1 MSLEEFSGV
10 HTYIQQVEDVLY
22 SKIFKDPASGY
33 RKYLNVDSFISW
45 YMVNEIT
52 KNQDARLWSSIYTYY
67 NPETGLLYRGP
78 VWDFDIALGNIDYSN
93 CDDPEGFWIKTG
105 PWYDRL
111 FKDPWFIQELQQAWK
126 QHLPFLQELPAD
138 IRQRAGELSAAQ
150 KHNFLVWD
158 ILDNYVWPNAVVTG
172 SYQGEI
178 DYLTEWL
185 QRRIDWL
192 DTAIRDL

>member
-1 MSLEEFSGV
+1 MLAVHRLIGAMCKRAQLRLASCACISTILLVLVVTSCVGPFAPELGV
-10 HTYIQQVEDVLY
+10 
-22 SKIFKDPASGY
+22 A
-33 RKYLNVDSFISW
+33 
-45 YMVNEIT
+45 
-52 KNQDARLWSSIYTYY
+52 
-67 NPETGLLYRGP
+67 
-78 VWDFDIALGNIDYSN
+78 IDYSN

-178 DYLTEWL
+178 DYLTDWL